1 MKLQCFFTR
10 YDSRDTRYKVGD
22 KKMKI
27 GIVGMPLTGKT
38 TLFNLLTGQH
48 KETSAYSSKGT
59 KNVGIA
65 TVYDQRIDYLSS
77 LYHPKK
83 TTYANI
89 EFVDIGGVSPEL
101 PAKEKAEIFSL
112 IQDAEALLF
121 VIRLFEDPA
130 VTGETDPIVQIEN
143 LKCELLLRD
152 LEVVENR
159 TERLKKSKKKLTHE
173 ELVEMEILEKC
184 NQGLSDDFFLSNL
197 EFSEDEVKK
206 ISGFSFY
213 TLKPIIIAL
222 NLSEEQFKTKSYT
235 QKDKLD
241 QVIQD
246 SNNMA
251 SLNICGKME
260 MEISELAA
268 DERQMFL
275 EDLGLK
281 ESGIERL
288 SRVCYKYL
296 GLISF
301 FTVGEDE
308 VKAWTI
314 KKDTVAKKAAGKVHS
329 DIERGFIRAEIAR
342 YQDLVALDS
351 MHVVKEKGLLKIE
364 GKDAII
370 EDGDIINFR
379 FNV

>member
-1 MKLQCFFTR
+1 
-10 YDSRDTRYKVGD
+10 
-22 KKMKI
+22 MKI

-59 KNVGIA
+59 KNIGIA
-65 TVYDQRIDYLSS
+65 TVYDQRIEYLSS

-83 TTYANI
+83 TTYAAI
-89 EFVDIGGVSPEL
+89 EFVDIGGISPEL
-101 PAKEKAEIFSL
+101 PTKEKVEIFSL

-130 VTGETDPIVQIEN
+130 VAGEKDPIVQVEN
-143 LKCELLLRD
+143 LRYELLLRD

-159 TERLKKSKKKLTHE
+159 LERLKKSKKKLTRE

-184 NQGLSDDFFLSNL
+184 NQGLSDEQFLSNL
-197 EFSEDEVKK
+197 EFTEDETKK

-213 TLKPIIIAL
+213 TLKPIIIVV
-222 NLSEEQFKTKSYT
+222 NLGEKQFRTKSYP
-235 QKDKLD
+235 QKEKLV
-241 QVIQD
+241 QVVR
-246 SNNMA
+246 NGNMA

-260 MEISELAA
+260 MEISELEP
-268 DERQMFL
+268 DERQLFL

-288 SRVCYKYL
+288 SRVCYKHL

-301 FTVGEDE
+301 FTMGENE
-308 VKAWTI
+308 AKAWTI
-314 KKDTVAKKAAGKVHS
+314 KKGTHAVKAAGKVHS

-342 YQDLVALDS
+342 YQDLVTLGS
-351 MHVVKEKGLLKIE
+351 MHTVKEKGLLKIE

-379 FNV
+379 FNI

>member
-1 MKLQCFFTR
+1 VL
-10 YDSRDTRYKVGD
+10 RDKIWGVG
-22 KKMKI
+22 KMKI

-48 KETSAYSSKGT
+48 KETSVYSSKGT
-59 KNVGIA
+59 KNIGVA
-65 TVYDQRIDYLSS
+65 TVYDQRVDFLTS

-83 TTYANI
+83 TTYASI
-89 EFVDIGGVSPEL
+89 DFVDIGGISPEL
-101 PAKEKAEIFSL
+101 PTKEKVEIFSL

-121 VIRLFEDPA
+121 IIRLFEDPMVA
-130 VTGETDPIVQIEN
+130 GEEDPIVQIEN
-143 LKCELLLRD
+143 LKYELLLRD

-159 TERLKKSKKKLTHE
+159 IERLKKSKKKLTYE
-173 ELVEMEILEKC
+173 ELVEMEILNKC
-184 NQGLSDDFFLSNL
+184 NQGLSDDQFLSNL
-197 EFSEDEVKK
+197 EFSEDEIKK
-206 ISGFSFY
+206 ISSFSFY
-213 TLKPIIIAL
+213 TLKPIIINL
-222 NLSEEQFKTKSYT
+222 NLSEEQFKTKSYL
-235 QKDKLD
+235 QKEKLD
-241 QVIQD
+241 KVIQD
-246 SNNMA
+246 GNMA

-260 MEISELAA
+260 MEISELEP
-268 DERQMFL
+268 DERQIFL

-288 SRVCYKYL
+288 SRVCYKHL

-314 KKDTVAKKAAGKVHS
+314 RKGTIAKKAAGKVHS

-342 YQDLVALDS
+342 YQDLVTFGS
-351 MHVVKEKGLLKIE
+351 MHAIKEKGLLKIE

>member
-1 MKLQCFFTR
+1 
-10 YDSRDTRYKVGD
+10 
-22 KKMKI
+22 MKI
-27 GIVGMPLTGKT
+27 GIVGMPLVGKT

-89 EFVDIGGVSPEL
+89 EFVDIGGISPEL
-101 PAKEKAEIFSL
+101 PVKEKAEIFSL

-121 VIRLFEDPA
+121 VIRLFEDPVVA
-130 VTGETDPIVQIEN
+130 SEKNPIVQIEN
-143 LKCELLLRD
+143 LKYELLLRD

-159 TERLKKSKKKLTHE
+159 LDRLKKSKKKLTHE

-184 NQGLSDDFFLSNL
+184 NQGLGDEQFLSNL
-197 EFSEDEVKK
+197 ELTEDEIKK
-206 ISGFSFY
+206 ISSFSFY
-213 TLKPIIIAL
+213 TLKPIVIAL
-222 NLSEEQFKTKSYT
+222 NLSEEQFRAKSYP
-235 QKDKLD
+235 QKEKLV
-241 QVIQD
+241 QVVRD
-246 SNNMA
+246 GNMA
-251 SLNICGKME
+251 SLDICGKME
-260 MEISELAA
+260 MEISELEP
-268 DERQMFL
+268 DERQLFL
-275 EDLGLK
+275 EDLDLK

-288 SRVCYKYL
+288 SRVCYKHL

-329 DIERGFIRAEIAR
+329 DIERGFIRAEIAS
-342 YQDLVALDS
+342 YQDLVALGS
-351 MHVVKEKGLLKIE
+351 MHAVKEKGLLKVE

>member
-1 MKLQCFFTR
+1 
-10 YDSRDTRYKVGD
+10 
-22 KKMKI
+22 MKI
-27 GIVGMPLTGKT
+27 GIVGMPLVGKT

-48 KETSAYSSKGT
+48 KETSAYFSKGT
-59 KNVGIA
+59 KNIGIA
-65 TVYDQRIDYLSS
+65 TVYDQRIEYLSS

-83 TTYANI
+83 TTYAAI
-89 EFVDIGGVSPEL
+89 EFVDIGGISPEL
-101 PAKEKAEIFSL
+101 PTKEKVEIFSL
-112 IQDAEALLF
+112 IQDAEALLL
-121 VIRLFEDPA
+121 VIRLFDDPA
-130 VTGETDPIVQIEN
+130 VAGEKDPIVQVEN

-159 TERLKKSKKKLTHE
+159 IERLKKSKKKLTRE
-173 ELVEMEILEKC
+173 ELIEMEILEKC
-184 NQGLSDDFFLSNL
+184 NQGLSDDQFLSNL
-197 EFSEDEVKK
+197 EFSEDEIKK

-222 NLSEEQFKTKSYT
+222 NLSEEQFKSSSSFI
-235 QKDKLD
+235 QKNELDK
-241 QVIQD
+241 VIQD
-246 SNNMA
+246 GNMA

-260 MEISELAA
+260 MEISQLEP
-268 DERQMFL
+268 DERQIFL
-275 EDLGLK
+275 EDLELK

-288 SRVCYKYL
+288 SRVCYKHL

-314 KKDTVAKKAAGKVHS
+314 KKGTVAKKAAGKVHS
-329 DIERGFIRAEIAR
+329 DIERGFIRAEIAK
-342 YQDLVALDS
+342 YQDLVTLGS
-351 MHVVKEKGLLKIE
+351 MHAVKEKGLLKIE
-364 GKDAII
+364 GKDTII